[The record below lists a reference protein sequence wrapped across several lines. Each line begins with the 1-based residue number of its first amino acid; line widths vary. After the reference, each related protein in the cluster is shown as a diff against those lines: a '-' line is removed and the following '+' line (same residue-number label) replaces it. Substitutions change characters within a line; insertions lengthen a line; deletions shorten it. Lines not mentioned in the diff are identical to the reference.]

1 LSSSFV
7 SSTDEK
13 FNKYIEYLDRD
24 EATRNKAFEKNNI
37 VAYTEF
43 NDYMENPEKST
54 GLFMATDDYVD
65 EEMVNKMKNLFA
77 EAQKIKAH
85 YGKMFSPYLCYQVKL
100 S

>member
-1 LSSSFV
+1 
-7 SSTDEK
+7 
-13 FNKYIEYLDRD
+13 
-24 EATRNKAFEKNNI
+24 
-37 VAYTEF
+37 
-43 NDYMENPEKST
+43 MENPEKST